1 MSRILRRP
9 MFRKGGPTQGMTGIM
24 SGIVDRENHA
34 VSDPNGVGGQS
45 DPVTARERLLQ
56 RFDEYPDKSIDPL
69 SQFLIT
75 GGLNLMSQRPTGGAL
90 ATAAEAFK
98 QPTGQLF
105 KDIGAKEREKRKIAM
120 EGEILDI
127 EGDIKRD
134 VAQIQQRGALD
145 IKKDYLDNVYDIKR
159 KEAAGNQELL
169 KQIEQDYQN
178 DLNLFIVK
186 GFDVSDVYNVI
197 KGDEV
202 QSVIL
207 GQAEEFLKTNPI
219 EIKGVEKIISRE
231 DPEYAAALLS
241 TMAKFTKKYAEE
253 LKQGL
258 ASGGRVGFAMGTPQ
272 NMNQTMDQDAS
283 KPPVTVGEKTV
294 TSGPQTDIT
303 YDELRTRLPQEI
315 SDEVVKLLS
324 TSYEALA
331 DFAELRTQADVDAF
345 NSRYGVNLIL
355 PQEA

>member
-1 MSRILRRP
+1 MSRIFKRP
-9 MFRKGGPTQGMTGIM
+9 MFRKGGPTNNMNGIM
-24 SGIVDRENHA
+24 SGIVDRENHSI
-34 VSDPNGVGGQS
+34 SDPQGVGAS
-45 DPVTARERLLQ
+45 SARDRLLA

-69 SQFLIT
+69 SQFLIS
-75 GGLNLMSQRPTGGAL
+75 GGLNLMSQRPTGGVL

-105 KDIGAKEREKRKIAM
+105 KDIGAKERERRKIAL

-127 EGDIKRD
+127 EGDVKKD

-145 IKKDYLDNVYDIKR
+145 IKKEYLDNVYDIKR

-219 EIKGVEKIISRE
+219 EIKGVEKIISRD

-294 TSGPQTDIT
+294 TSGPQMDIT

>member
-1 MSRILRRP
+1 MSRIFKRP
-9 MFRKGGPTQGMTGIM
+9 MFRKGGPTNNMNGIM
-24 SGIVDRENHA
+24 SGIVDRENHSI
-34 VSDPNGVGGQS
+34 SDPQGVGAS
-45 DPVTARERLLQ
+45 SARDRLLA

-75 GGLNLMSQRPTGGAL
+75 GGLNLMSQRPTGGVL

-105 KDIGAKEREKRKIAM
+105 QNIGAKERERRKIAT

-134 VAQIQQRGALD
+134 VAKIQQRGALD
-145 IKKDYLDNVYDIKR
+145 IKKDYLDNVYNIKR

-178 DLNLFIVK
+178 DLNLYIVR
-186 GFDVSDVYNVI
+186 GLDVSDIYNVV
-197 KGDEV
+197 KGDEI
-202 QSVIL
+202 QSTIL
-207 GQAEEFLKTNPI
+207 QQAEEYLKNNLAKLDLT
-219 EIKGVEKIISRE
+219 GRD
-231 DPEYAAALLS
+231 DPKYGPTLLA
-241 TMAKFTKKYAEE
+241 TMAEFTKQYGEK
-253 LKQGL
+253 LKEGF
-258 ASGGRVGFAMGTPQ
+258 ATGGRVGFAMGTPQ
-272 NMNQTMDQDAS
+272 NMNQTMNQDVP
-283 KPPVTVGEKTV
+283 KPPVTVGERNV
-294 TSGPQTDIT
+294 TSGPQMDIT

>member
-1 MSRILRRP
+1 MSRVFRRP
-9 MFRKGGPTQGMTGIM
+9 MFRKGGNVGEGIM
-24 SGIVDRENHA
+24 TGIVDRENHEA
-34 VSDPNGVGGQS
+34 SDPGGVGAS
-45 DPVTARERLLQ
+45 STRERLLS

-69 SQFLIT
+69 SQFLIS
-75 GGLNLMSQRPTGGAL
+75 GGLNLLSATPRGGTL

-105 KDIGAKEREKRKIAM
+105 KDIGAKERERRKIAM
-120 EGEILDI
+120 EGELIDI
-127 EGDIKRD
+127 EGDIKKD
-134 VAQIQQRGALD
+134 VAKIQQRGALD

-169 KQIEQDYQN
+169 KQIEEDYQN
-178 DLNLFIVK
+178 DLNLYIVK
-186 GFDVSDVYNVI
+186 GFDVSDIYNVI

-202 QSVIL
+202 QETIL
-207 GQAEEFLKTNPI
+207 SQAEYFLKTN
-219 EIKGVEKIISRE
+219 EIQVKGDDGKFIRKLITKD
-231 DPEYAAALLS
+231 DPQYSAALLS
-241 TMAKFTKKYAEE
+241 TMANFTKKYAEQ
-253 LKQGL
+253 LKEGF
-258 ASGGRVGFAMGTPQ
+258 ATGGRVGFAMGTPQ
-272 NMNQTMDQDAS
+272 NMNQIMNQDAP

-294 TSGPQTDIT
+294 TSGPQMDIT
-303 YDELRTRLPQEI
+303 YEELRTRLPEQI
-315 SDEVVKLLS
+315 SNEVVKLLS

>member
-24 SGIVDRENHA
+24 SGIVDRENHSI
-34 VSDPNGVGGQS
+34 SDPEGVGAS
-45 DPVTARERLLQ
+45 SARERLLS

-75 GGLNLMSQRPTGGAL
+75 GGLNLMSQRPTGGVL

-105 KDIGAKEREKRKIAM
+105 KDVGAKERERRKIAT

-134 VAQIQQRGALD
+134 VAKIQQRGALD
-145 IKKDYLDNVYDIKR
+145 IKKDYLDQVYNIKR
-159 KEAAGNQELL
+159 SEAAGNQELL
-169 KQIEQDYQN
+169 KQIEQDYQK
-178 DLNLFIVK
+178 DLNLYIVR
-186 GFDVSDVYNVI
+186 GLDVSDIYNVV
-197 KGDEV
+197 KGDEI
-202 QSVIL
+202 QATIL
-207 GQAEEFLKTNPI
+207 QQAEDYIQNNLKDLNLT
-219 EIKGVEKIISRE
+219 SE
-231 DPEYAAALLS
+231 DDPNYGPTLLAV
-241 TMAKFTKKYAEE
+241 MARFTKDYGEK
-253 LKQGL
+253 LKE
-258 ASGGRVGFAMGTPQ
+258 AFATGGRVGFAMGTPQ
-272 NMNQTMDQDAS
+272 NMNQTMNQDVP
-283 KPPVTVGEKTV
+283 KPPVTVGERTV

>member
-1 MSRILRRP
+1 MSRIFKRP
-9 MFRKGGPTQGMTGIM
+9 MFRKGGPTNNMNGIM
-24 SGIVDRENHA
+24 SGIVDRENHSI
-34 VSDPNGVGGQS
+34 SDPQGVGAS
-45 DPVTARERLLQ
+45 SARDRLLA

-75 GGLNLMSQRPTGGAL
+75 GGLNLMSQRPTGGVL

-105 KDIGAKEREKRKIAM
+105 KDIGAKERERRKIAL

-127 EGDIKRD
+127 EGDVKKD
-134 VAQIQQRGALD
+134 VARIQQRGALD

-207 GQAEEFLKTNPI
+207 GQAEAFLKTNPI
-219 EIKGVEKIISRE
+219 TIGGVEKIISRD

-241 TMAKFTKKYAEE
+241 TMANFTKKYAEQ

>member
-1 MSRILRRP
+1 
-9 MFRKGGPTQGMTGIM
+9 
-24 SGIVDRENHA
+24 
-34 VSDPNGVGGQS
+34 
-45 DPVTARERLLQ
+45 
-56 RFDEYPDKSIDPL
+56 
-69 SQFLIT
+69 
-75 GGLNLMSQRPTGGAL
+75 MSQRPTGGVL

-105 KDIGAKEREKRKIAM
+105 KDIGAKERERRKIAL

-127 EGDIKRD
+127 EGDVKKD
-134 VAQIQQRGALD
+134 VARIQQRGALD

-169 KQIEQDYQN
+169 KQIEEDYQK
-178 DLNLFIVK
+178 DLNLYIVR
-186 GFDVSDVYNVI
+186 GLDVSDIYNVV
-197 KGDEV
+197 KGDEI
-202 QSVIL
+202 QSTIL
-207 GQAEEFLKTNPI
+207 QQAEEYVKNNLADLNLTGRDDPNYGPTLLAVMARFTRDYGEKLKEGFAT
-219 EIKGVEKIISRE
+219 
-231 DPEYAAALLS
+231 
-241 TMAKFTKKYAEE
+241 
-253 LKQGL
+253 
-258 ASGGRVGFAMGTPQ
+258 GGRVGFAMGTPQ
-272 NMNQTMDQDAS
+272 NMNQTMNQDVP
-283 KPPVTVGEKTV
+283 KPPVTVGERTV

>member
-1 MSRILRRP
+1 MSRIFKRP
-9 MFRKGGPTQGMTGIM
+9 MFRKGGPTNNMNGIM

-34 VSDPNGVGGQS
+34 ISDSQGVGAS
-45 DPVTARERLLQ
+45 SARDRLLA

-69 SQFLIT
+69 SQFLIS
-75 GGLNLMSQRPTGGAL
+75 GGLNLMSQRPTGGVL

-105 KDIGAKEREKRKIAM
+105 KDIGAKERERRKIGL

-127 EGDIKRD
+127 EGDIKKD
-134 VAQIQQRGALD
+134 VAQILQRGALD

-169 KQIEQDYQN
+169 KQIEEDYQK
-178 DLNLFIVK
+178 DLNLYIVR
-186 GFDVSDVYNVI
+186 GLDVSDIYNVV
-197 KGDEV
+197 KGDEI
-202 QSVIL
+202 QSTIL
-207 GQAEEFLKTNPI
+207 QQAEEYVKNNLADLNLTGRDDPNYGPTLLAVMARFTRDYGEKLKEGFAT
-219 EIKGVEKIISRE
+219 
-231 DPEYAAALLS
+231 
-241 TMAKFTKKYAEE
+241 
-253 LKQGL
+253 
-258 ASGGRVGFAMGTPQ
+258 GGRVGFAMGTPQ
-272 NMNQTMDQDAS
+272 NMNQTMNQDVP
-283 KPPVTVGEKTV
+283 KPPVTVGERTV

>member
-1 MSRILRRP
+1 MSRIFKRP
-9 MFRKGGPTQGMTGIM
+9 MFRKGGPTNNMNGIM
-24 SGIVDRENHA
+24 SGIVDRENHGI
-34 VSDPNGVGGQS
+34 SDPQGVGAS
-45 DPVTARERLLQ
+45 SARDRLLA

-69 SQFLIT
+69 SQFLIQ
-75 GGLNLMSQRPTGGAL
+75 GGLNLMSQRPTGGVL

-145 IKKDYLDNVYDIKR
+145 IKKEYLDNVYDIKR
-159 KEAAGNQELL
+159 KEAGGNQELL

-219 EIKGVEKIISRE
+219 KIKGVEKIISRE

-241 TMAKFTKKYAEE
+241 TMAQFTKKYAEE

>member
-1 MSRILRRP
+1 
-9 MFRKGGPTQGMTGIM
+9 MFRKGGPTNNMNGIM

-34 VSDPNGVGGQS
+34 EDPFVGGQS
-45 DPVTARERLLQ
+45 ARERLLALYDQ
-56 RFDEYPDKSIDPL
+56 APDKSIDPL

-75 GGLNLMSQRPTGGAL
+75 GGLNLMSQRPTGGVL

-105 KDIGAKEREKRKIAM
+105 QDLGAKERARRKIAM

-127 EGDIKRD
+127 ERDIEKEKSIFDANVQKD
-134 VAQIQQRGALD
+134 VAKIKQRGALD
-145 IKKDYLDNVYDIKR
+145 IKKEYLDQVYDIKR
-159 KEAAGNQELL
+159 KEAAGNQALL
-169 KQIEQDYQN
+169 EQIEDDYQR
-178 DLNLFIVK
+178 DLNQFIVK

-202 QSVIL
+202 QGTIL
-207 GQAEEFLKTNPI
+207 QQAEDY
-219 EIKGVEKIISRE
+219 VENNLEKLNLTGKD
-231 DPEYAAALLS
+231 DPNYGPTLLS
-241 TMAKFTKKYAEE
+241 VMAEFTKSYGEK
-253 LKQGL
+253 LKEGL
-258 ASGGRVGFAMGTPQ
+258 ATGGRVGYAMGTPK
-272 NMNQTMDQDAS
+272 NMNQDVA
-283 KPPVTVGEKTV
+283 KPPVTVGERTV
-294 TSGPQTDIT
+294 TSGPQMDIT
-303 YDELRTRLPQEI
+303 YEELRTRLPEEI
-315 SDEVVKLLS
+315 SNEVVKLLS